1 MHDENHTTS
10 LRLLEM
16 MFQAHARQLP
26 YGASSNILKPRLRLE
41 EKHSNLAALDEMQ
54 LIRQLR

>member
-1 MHDENHTTS
+1 MVQKNIRTPFRRMRAS
-10 LRLLEM
+10 S
-16 MFQAHARQLP
+16 P